1 MLSAEQYVAAMAE
14 LAAGVAVVC
23 IRDGDDDIGMTTTTL
38 SSISLE
44 PPLVGVAVNS
54 SSYVDELFDRQ
65 PLWAVTILAAGQRAI
80 ASRFAA
86 AGRPSAR
93 LLLADLASHRGAE
106 SDGLIVD
113 GGVAALEC
121 RTVRRIPAGDH
132 TFVLAEPLAVD
143 YTRTDDQPLIYVR
156 RRYR

>member
-65 PLWAVTILAAGQRAI
+65 PLWAVSILAAGQRAI

-93 LLLADLASHRGAE
+93 LLLADLAFHRGTE
-106 SDGLIVD
+106 SDGLIID
-113 GGVAALEC
+113 DGVAALEC

-143 YTRTDDQPLIYVR
+143 YTNTDDQPLIYVR

>member
-23 IRDGDDDIGMTTTTL
+23 IRDGDDDVGMTTTTL
-38 SSISLE
+38 SSISLA
-44 PPLVGVAVNS
+44 PPLIGVAVNA
-54 SSYVDELFDRQ
+54 SSYVDELLDRQ
-65 PLWAVTILAAGQRAI
+65 PRWAVTILAADQQAT

-93 LLLADLASHRGAE
+93 LLLADLAYHRGPE
-106 SDGLIVD
+106 SDGLIID

-121 RTVRRIPAGDH
+121 RTVQRIPAGDH

-143 YTRTDDQPLIYVR
+143 YVAGTDQPLIYVR

>member
-93 LLLADLASHRGAE
+93 LLLADLAFHRGAE
-106 SDGLIVD
+106 SDGLIID
-113 GGVAALEC
+113 DGVAALEC

-143 YTRTDDQPLIYVR
+143 YTNTDDQPLIYVR

>member
-1 MLSAEQYVAAMAE
+1 MLSVEQYVAAMAE

-38 SSISLE
+38 SSISLD
-44 PPLVGVAVNS
+44 PPLVGVAVNA
-54 SSYVDELFDRQ
+54 SSYVDELLDRQ
-65 PLWAVTILAAGQRAI
+65 ALWAVTILAAGQRAI

-93 LLLADLASHRGAE
+93 LLLADLAHHRGTE
-106 SDGLIVD
+106 SDGLIID

-132 TFVLAEPLAVD
+132 TFVLAEPIAVD
-143 YTRTDDQPLIYVR
+143 YTGGTDQPLVYVR